1 MAIFVTLFHIL
12 SETQLSDEPSLF
24 FTKMSDYA
32 RAHQIQE
39 PPLPSNQANSQEKA
53 CLELSK
59 DTFVEWEKL

>member
-12 SETQLSDEPSLF
+12 SETQLSGEPSLF

-39 PPLPSNQANSQEKA
+39 PPLHSN
-53 CLELSK
+53 
-59 DTFVEWEKL
+59 